1 MCSIYLFI
9 RRYEVARTSG
19 AGPCAPFIYSYG
31 SMKLLGRVGQIAHA
45 PFIYSYGFIHTL
57 KFLERVEQVTY
68 APLIHTGAGKS
79 ARALEIRRKIY
90 TGGAWSTIPFLVVFY
105 FFTNCLRRLARSCVR

>member
-9 RRYEVARTSG
+9 RRHEVARTSG

-31 SMKLLGRVGQIAHA
+31 SRKLLRRVGQVAHA

-79 ARALEIRRKIY
+79 ARALEIRRK
-90 TGGAWSTIPFLVVFY
+90 S
-105 FFTNCLRRLARSCVR
+105 LRGRGLENR

>member
-1 MCSIYLFI
+1 
-9 RRYEVARTSG
+9 
-19 AGPCAPFIYSYG
+19 
-31 SMKLLGRVGQIAHA
+31 MKLLGRVGQIAHA

-79 ARALEIRRKIY
+79 ARALGIRRKVL
-90 TGGAWSTIPFLVVFY
+90 TGGGGLGSRETVERYMI
-105 FFTNCLRRLARSCVR
+105 